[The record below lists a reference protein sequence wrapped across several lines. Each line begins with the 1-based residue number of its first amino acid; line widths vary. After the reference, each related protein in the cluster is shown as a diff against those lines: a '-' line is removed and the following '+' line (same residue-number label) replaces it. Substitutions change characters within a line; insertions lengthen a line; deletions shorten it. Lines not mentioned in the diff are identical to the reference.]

1 MTTFSVSIA
10 PLLPVSL
17 LLVVATVSAIVVAIG
32 LWRRQRG
39 SGLRAIAFALILFS
53 LFDPSLVR
61 EDREGLK
68 DVIAVVLD
76 RSGSQTIGDRTQQTD
91 RVRAQLEQ
99 KLAALPNIETRF
111 IDAGDSSDNQG
122 TKLFSALKN
131 GLADVPPERV
141 GAALLVTDGIVH
153 DIPKQS
159 ESLGFQAP
167 VHALITGHPG
177 ERDRRIELVDGP
189 RFGIVGKDQTI
200 SVRIIDAG
208 GNGEPVVLDI
218 RRDGA
223 PLATMPARP
232 DELVRIPVH
241 VEHAGANVF
250 EIEVPALPNE
260 LTTLNNKAVVTIEG
274 IRDKLRVLLV
284 SGEPHAGERAWRNLL
299 KADAN
304 VDLVHFTILRSPDNR
319 SDTPVNE
326 LALIAF
332 PTGELFERKI
342 SQFDL
347 IIFDRYANQNLILPP
362 YYLENIVRYVREG
375 GALLLAAGPEFS
387 GVDSLY
393 YSPIGKILPAQP
405 NGQVIE
411 QAFRAAV
418 TDDGRKHPVT
428 RGLPGADSDPPQWSE
443 WFRQIGANSGK
454 GVRLLAG
461 ADERPLL
468 VLSREGKGRV
478 ALLLS
483 DQLWLWAR
491 GFREGGPH
499 LDLMRRLAH
508 WLMKEPDLEEEALR
522 AAVQG
527 RTIYAERQSLKPEAA
542 NVTIAAPSG
551 KTDSLALHPSEPGLS
566 RAQYVAPELGLYKLT
581 DGELSVL
588 ANVGPDNPLEFQDVI
603 STTEKLRPLIEAT
616 GGTVRRLAAAAGD
629 AINIPRIVAQ
639 QGVPTFGGSDFIGVK
654 RTNSSVVRGVGI
666 MPLALG
672 WSGILALLGIVLLT
686 WLYEG
691 RRRLAE

>member
-1 MTTFSVSIA
+1 MTTFSVSVA
-10 PLLPVSL
+10 PLLPASL
-17 LLVVATVSAIVVAIG
+17 LLIVASVAVIVVAIG

-39 SGLRAIAFALILFS
+39 SGLRAVAFALILFS
-53 LFDPSLVR
+53 LLDPSLVR

-68 DVIAVVLD
+68 DVVAVVLD

-91 RVRAQLEQ
+91 RARAELEQ

-111 IDAGDSSDNQG
+111 IAAGDSADNEG
-122 TKLFSALKN
+122 TKLFTALKN
-131 GLADVPPERV
+131 GLADVPPERM
-141 GAALLVTDGIVH
+141 GAAILVTDGIVH
-153 DIPKQS
+153 DIPKQP

-167 VHALITGHPG
+167 IHALITGHPG
-177 ERDRRIELVDGP
+177 ERDRRIELVEGP

-208 GNGEPVVLDI
+208 GNGEPVELNI

-250 EIEVPALPNE
+250 EIEVPALPDE

-405 NGQVIE
+405 NGQVVE
-411 QAFRAAV
+411 QAFRAAI

-443 WFRQIGANSGK
+443 WFRQIGANPSK

-461 ADERPLL
+461 ADDRPLL

-527 RTIYAERQSLKPEAA
+527 RTIYVERQSLKPETP
-542 NVTIAAPSG
+542 NVTIIAPSG
-551 KTDSLALHPSEPGLS
+551 KTDSVSLHASEPGLS

-616 GGTVRRLAAAAGD
+616 GGTVRRLVAAAGD
-629 AINIPRIVAQ
+629 AISVPRLVAQ

-672 WSGILALLGIVLLT
+672 WSGILALLGIILLT

-691 RRRLAE
+691 RRGRAG

>member
-1 MTTFSVSIA
+1 MTTFSVTFA
-10 PLLPVSL
+10 PLLPSSL
-17 LLVVATVSAIVVAIG
+17 LIALSILCALVVG
-32 LWRRQRG
+32 LLLFQRRRG
-39 SGLRAIAFALILFS
+39 GVLRAAAFAVILLS

-61 EDREGLK
+61 QDREALK
-68 DVIAVVLD
+68 DVVAVVLD
-76 RSGSQTIGDRTQQTD
+76 RSGSQSIGDRTAQTD
-91 RVRAQLEQ
+91 AVRSALEKSLGAMSRV
-99 KLAALPNIETRF
+99 ETRF
-111 IDAGDSSDNQG
+111 IEAGDTKGDNDG
-122 TKLFSALKN
+122 TRLFTALKN
-131 GLADVPPERV
+131 GLADVPPERI
-141 GAALLVTDGIVH
+141 GAAILVTDGVVH
-153 DIPKQS
+153 DIPKQA

-167 VHALITGHPG
+167 IHALITGHPG
-177 ERDRRIELVDGP
+177 ERDRRIELVEGP

-200 SVRIIDAG
+200 SVRVIDAG
-208 GNGEPVVLDI
+208 GGGEPVSLDI

-232 DELVRIPVH
+232 GELIRIPVR

-250 EIEVPALPNE
+250 EIEVAALPNE
-260 LTTLNNKAVVTIEG
+260 LTTLNNKAVVIIDG

-299 KADAN
+299 KSDAN

-347 IIFDRYANQNLILPP
+347 IIFDRYANQNNILAP

-375 GALLLAAGPEFS
+375 GALLLSAGPEFS

-405 NGQVIE
+405 NGQVVE
-411 QAFRAAV
+411 QEFRAAV

-428 RGLPGADSDPPQWSE
+428 RGLPGADSNPPQWSD
-443 WFRQIGANSGK
+443 WFRQIGANSAK
-454 GVRLLAG
+454 GVRLMSG
-461 ADERPLL
+461 VDDRPLL

-491 GFREGGPH
+491 SFREGGPH
-499 LDLMRRLAH
+499 LDLMRRIAH
-508 WLMKEPDLEEEALR
+508 WLMKEPELEEEALR
-522 AAVQG
+522 ASVQG
-527 RTIYAERQSLKPEAA
+527 RTIYIERQSLKTDTPS
-542 NVTIAAPSG
+542 VTIAAPSG
-551 KTDSLALHPSEPGLS
+551 KTETLPLRASEPGLS
-566 RAQYVAPELGLYKLT
+566 RTQYGAPELGLYKLS

-588 ANVGPDNPLEFQDVI
+588 ANVGPDNPIEFQDVL
-603 STTEKLRPLIEAT
+603 SDTEKLRPIAEAT
-616 GGTVRRLAAAAGD
+616 GGTVRRIASND
-629 AINIPRIVAQ
+629 SIHVPRIVAQ

-654 RTNSSVVRGVGI
+654 RTDASIVRGVGV

-672 WSGILALLGIVLLT
+672 WSGILVLLGMLLVT

-691 RRRLAE
+691 RRGRRG

>member
-1 MTTFSVSIA
+1 MTTFSVTVA

-17 LLVVATVSAIVVAIG
+17 LLIVAMLCLIVVGVG

-39 SGLRAIAFALILFS
+39 SVLRAVAFVLILFS
-53 LFDPSLVR
+53 LLDPSLVR
-61 EDREGLK
+61 EDREPLK
-68 DVIAVVLD
+68 DVVAVVLD
-76 RSGSQTIGDRTQQTD
+76 RSGSQTIGDRSTQTD
-91 RVRAQLEQ
+91 RARADLEQ
-99 KLAALPNIETRF
+99 KLSALSNIETRF
-111 IDAGDSSDNQG
+111 IDAGDSGDNEG
-122 TKLFSALKN
+122 TKLFTALKN
-131 GLADVPPERV
+131 GLADVPPERI
-141 GAALLVTDGIVH
+141 GAAILVTDGIVH
-153 DIPKQS
+153 DIPKQA
-159 ESLGFQAP
+159 ERLGFQAP

-177 ERDRRIELVDGP
+177 ERDRRIELVEGP

-208 GNGEPVVLDI
+208 GNGEPVALDI

-241 VEHAGANVF
+241 VEHGGANVF
-250 EIEVPALPNE
+250 EIEVPALPDE

-411 QAFRAAV
+411 QEFRAAI
-418 TDDGRKHPVT
+418 TEDGRKHPVT
-428 RGLPGADSDPPQWSE
+428 RGLPGADSDPPQWSD

-454 GVRLLAG
+454 GVRLMAG

-527 RTIYAERQSLKPEAA
+527 RTIYVERQSLKPETP

-551 KTDSLALHPSEPGLS
+551 KTDTVSLHPSEPGLS

-616 GGTVRRLAAAAGD
+616 GGTVRRLASLTGD
-629 AINIPRIVAQ
+629 AISVPRIVAQ

-654 RTNSSVVRGVGI
+654 RTNSSVVRGIGI

-691 RRRLAE
+691 RRGKA

>member
-1 MTTFSVSIA
+1 MTTFSITFA
-10 PLLPVSL
+10 PLVPWAL
-17 LLVVATVSAIVVAIG
+17 LIAIAAISGLVVG
-32 LWRRQRG
+32 LMLFQRRRG
-39 SGLRAIAFALILFS
+39 SVWRAAAFAVILLS

-61 EDREGLK
+61 EDREALK
-68 DVIAVVLD
+68 DVVAVVVD
-76 RSGSQTIGDRTQQTD
+76 RTGSQTIGDRSAQTNAVRGELEKRLGAMS
-91 RVRAQLEQ
+91 RV
-99 KLAALPNIETRF
+99 ETRF
-111 IDAGDSSDNQG
+111 IEVGDSSGDNEG
-122 TKLFSALKN
+122 TRLFTALKN
-131 GLADVPPERV
+131 GLADVPPERM
-141 GAALLVTDGIVH
+141 GAAILITDGIVH
-153 DIPKQS
+153 DLPKQA

-167 VHALITGHPG
+167 IHALITGHPG
-177 ERDRRIELVDGP
+177 ERDRRIELIEGP

-200 SVRIIDAG
+200 SVRVIDAG
-208 GNGEPVVLDI
+208 GGGEPLTLNI

-223 PLATMPARP
+223 ALATMPARP
-232 DELVRIPVH
+232 GEPIRIPVR
-241 VEHAGANVF
+241 VEHAGANIF
-250 EIEVPALPNE
+250 EIEVPALSNE
-260 LTTLNNKAVVTIEG
+260 LTMLNNKAVVTIEG

-299 KADAN
+299 KSDAN

-347 IIFDRYANQNLILPP
+347 IIFDRYANQNQILPG

-387 GVDSLY
+387 GINSLY

-405 NGQVIE
+405 NGQVVE
-411 QAFRAAV
+411 KAFRAAI
-418 TDDGRKHPVT
+418 TEDGRKHPVT
-428 RGLPGADSDPPQWSE
+428 RGLPGADSNPPQWSD
-443 WFRQIGANSGK
+443 WFRQIGTNSAK
-454 GVRLLAG
+454 GVRLMAG
-461 ADERPLL
+461 ADDRPLL

-478 ALLLS
+478 SVLLS
-483 DQLWLWAR
+483 DQMWLWAR

-522 AAVQG
+522 ASVQG
-527 RTIYAERQSLKPEAA
+527 RSIYIERQSLKPETPS
-542 NVTIAAPSG
+542 VTIAAPSG
-551 KTDSLALHPSEPGLS
+551 KTETVPLSAGEPGLS
-566 RAQYVAPELGLYKLT
+566 KAQYAAPELGLYRLT

-588 ANVGPDNPLEFQDVI
+588 ANVGPDNPIEFQDVL
-603 STTEKLRPLIEAT
+603 SDTEKLRPIAVAT
-616 GGTVRRLAAAAGD
+616 GGTVRRIADAGD
-629 AINIPRIVAQ
+629 AINVPRIVSQ
-639 QGVPTFGGSDFIGVK
+639 QGVPTFGGSDFIGIK
-654 RTNSSVVRGVGI
+654 RTDASIVRGVGV

-672 WSGILALLGIVLLT
+672 WSGILALLGVLLAT

-691 RRRLAE
+691 RRGKAD